1 MNAKPLA
8 DALAASTFA
17 IATIE
22 QTYGEPIT
30 SRLVM
35 FRTTRRGA
43 RVERLRWTGDGNTYV
58 SFGSVR
64 AAVAYAKANN
74 RFSDVCVTSILG

>member
-1 MNAKPLA
+1 MNSKPLA
-8 DALAASTFA
+8 DALAASTYA
-17 IATIE
+17 VATIE
-22 QTYGEPIT
+22 QTYGGPIT

-43 RVERLRWTGDGNTYV
+43 RVERLRWTNDNNSTV

-64 AAVAYAKANN
+64 SAIAYAKANN
-74 RFSDVCVTSILG
+74 RFSDVCVTRILG